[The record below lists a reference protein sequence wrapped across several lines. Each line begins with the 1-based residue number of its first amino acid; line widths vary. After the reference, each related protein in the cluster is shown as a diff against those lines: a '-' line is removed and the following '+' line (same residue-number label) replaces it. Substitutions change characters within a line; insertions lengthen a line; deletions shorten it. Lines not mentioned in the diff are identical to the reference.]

1 MKVSLGVVVIT
12 LLLATP
18 AGATP
23 DVNADREIRQ
33 IIDFVAHSN
42 CTFIRNGD
50 AHAPLAA
57 ASHLSMKY
65 GKARKK
71 LSTPEE
77 FIEYVATRSY
87 FTGREYRV
95 QCPGVQEQASSTWL
109 LDALREHRK
118 VVSMVPVAT
127 ARQPFPGEPAPDLR
141 RHAQTRPD

>member
-1 MKVSLGVVVIT
+1 MKVSLGVVMIT
-12 LLLATP
+12 LLMSAP

-42 CTFIRNGD
+42 CTFIRNGN
-50 AHAPLAA
+50 AHAPMAA

-95 QCPGVQEQASSTWL
+95 QCPGGREQASGVWL
-109 LDALREHRK
+109 QDALREHRK
-118 VVSMVPVAT
+118 VVSMAPVAT
-127 ARQPFPGEPAPDLR
+127 ARPPSPGEPAPDWQQR
-141 RHAQTRPD
+141 AQTRPD